1 MNFKP
6 KTNPLIKHPLVFE
19 RWKLPK
25 YSDRDVG
32 FLSVRLFFNR
42 QVVWVIMAVLFW
54 RRLSL
59 AHTMPALC
67 PFPSS
72 LTELPFSSSPT
83 EPALFAPFP
92 PPFVLPSLFS
102 FLKIHQKNSRLR
114 WSRNVINSVGKCPSA
129 CQRFWNGTLS
139 DRRVSWNAK
148 HPSDRQSRK
157 AATFLKINVP
167 KG

>member
-6 KTNPLIKHPLVFE
+6 KTNPHITSVSFWRVE
-19 RWKLPK
+19 TPK
-25 YSDRDVG
+25 YSDRVVG
-32 FLSVRLFFNR
+32 FLSACLFFKR
-42 QVVWVIMAVLFW
+42 QVFWVIMAVLFW

-92 PPFVLPSLFS
+92 PPFVLPAVFF
-102 FLKIHQKNSRLR
+102 FLKNCQKNSRLHR
-114 WSRNVINSVGKCPSA
+114 SRNTINSVGTCPSV
-129 CQRFWNGTLS
+129 CQRIWKCFEWQQGVLQCQTS
-139 DRRVSWNAK
+139 
-148 HPSDRQSRK
+148 
-157 AATFLKINVP
+157 
-167 KG
+167 